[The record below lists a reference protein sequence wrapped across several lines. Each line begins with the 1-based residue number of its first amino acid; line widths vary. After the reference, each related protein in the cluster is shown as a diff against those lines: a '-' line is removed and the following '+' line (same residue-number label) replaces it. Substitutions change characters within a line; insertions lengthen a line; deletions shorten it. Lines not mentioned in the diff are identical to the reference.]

1 MRATEVI
8 RMMELV
14 KKIHCP
20 QWNFTEEDVQ
30 EWQEKLFDIHILC
43 VIDHICEH
51 MMITYLPPRIDDA
64 IGLNHIGWV
73 APSHLCFKIL
83 AQVEDRPEQNQ

>member
-1 MRATEVI
+1 MMRETEVK

-14 KKIHCP
+14 RQVHCP

-30 EWQEKLFDIHILC
+30 EWQEKLFDIPIWR
-43 VIDHICEH
+43 VVDHICEH
-51 MMITYLPPRIDDA
+51 MMITDIPPRIDDA

-73 APSHLCFKIL
+73 APPHFILSMLAKI
-83 AQVEDRPEQNQ
+83 EGRPV